1 MTIQILF
8 KFVNS
13 KCVNFKA
20 FQELAFYSHCDTTF
34 KARLLGLLGQ
44 HIFPFFS
51 RDGLKTT
58 SEKTKHQP
66 VMLGLWDT
74 AGQEEY
80 DRLRP
85 MAYPRTNVFLLCF
98 SVASPDSYHNT
109 LTKWKP
115 EIRHY
120 CKEVPILLL
129 GTKLDL
135 REDEETIEKLRTNK
149 LTPMTYPQG
158 LALAKDVG
166 AVKYLECSAKTN
178 QGVQQVFESAIEI
191 ALYSSALPKI
201 QRRKCTLL

>member
-1 MTIQILF
+1 MQDI
-8 KFVNS
+8 
-13 KCVNFKA
+13 KCVVVGDGAVGKTALLISFTTNTFPGQYIPTV
-20 FQELAFYSHCDTTF
+20 FDNYSATIMVE
-34 KARLLGLLGQ
+34 G
-44 HIFPFFS
+44 
-51 RDGLKTT
+51 
-58 SEKTKHQP
+58 QP

-135 REDEETIEKLRTNK
+135 REDKETIERLRTNQ
-149 LTPMTYPQG
+149 LTPITYPKG

-178 QGVQQVFESAIEI
+178 QGVQQAFETAIELAI
-191 ALYSSALPKI
+191 YPPAPPKRQCRQCI
-201 QRRKCTLL
+201 LL